1 MYVVGGGMLVVG
13 LLLGGLFTSCMS
25 KGKWHMMDKDSGMYR
40 EHSMRGDMRENETMH
55 STMEGMMHTLE
66 GKTGAE
72 LEKAFLEE
80 MIVHHEGAV
89 SMAEAL
95 IAGTTRTELLTLG
108 REIISAQVGEID
120 QMKKWLN
127 EWFPTESTTQQ

>member
-13 LLLGGLFTSCMS
+13 LVLGGLLSSCMA
-25 KGKWHMMDKDSGMYR
+25 KNKWHMMDKNPGMYH
-40 EHSMRGDMRENETMH
+40 EGSMHGDMRKNDSMKGV
-55 STMEGMMHTLE
+55 MEGMMHTMD

-95 IAGTTRTELLTLG
+95 IAGTTRPELLTLG
-108 REIISAQVGEID
+108 REIITA
-120 QMKKWLN
+120 QMKEIEQMKGWLN
-127 EWFPTESTTQQ
+127 EWFLAAPTTE